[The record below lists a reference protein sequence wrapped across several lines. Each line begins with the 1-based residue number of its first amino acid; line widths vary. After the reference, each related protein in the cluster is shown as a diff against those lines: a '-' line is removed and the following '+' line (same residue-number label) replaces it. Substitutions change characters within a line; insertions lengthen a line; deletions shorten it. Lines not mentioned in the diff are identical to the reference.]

1 MLATCATS
9 NVSVAKPGAG
19 AGHGAGV
26 WGGGA
31 RRCMTVVWGQLV
43 SRGWSLGDAR
53 ISPLPHAMQSG
64 AGVKDHARRKIRG
77 RDAPKVSDASTV
89 PILRDRMTEEERAR
103 KKQDDDE
110 QRVRALQEHLE
121 KLQVPPWHP
130 DAPAPAPQPSCAP
143 GAEDV
148 TEEELGVWQSGILSA
163 VFACAL
169 VFPVVRFPCKSVEV
183 CVEVCNCTWRDACVH
198 GVDAGD

>member
-1 MLATCATS
+1 
-9 NVSVAKPGAG
+9 
-19 AGHGAGV
+19 
-26 WGGGA
+26 
-31 RRCMTVVWGQLV
+31 MTVVWGQLV

-64 AGVKDHARRKIRG
+64 AGVKDHASSKKRG
-77 RDAPKVSDASTV
+77 RDAPTVSI
-89 PILRDRMTEEERAR
+89 PRDRMTEEERAR

-121 KLQVPPWHP
+121 KLHVPPSHSH
-130 DAPAPAPQPSCAP
+130 APADGGPPCCAP

-163 VFACAL
+163 VFAC
-169 VFPVVRFPCKSVEV
+169 VFVLPVVRFASKNV
-183 CVEVCNCTWRDACVH
+183 CVWNCTGRDACVH
-198 GVDAGD
+198 GVDAGA